1 MESYA
6 RKYLEFWSYS
16 VIMISRD
23 KYFYNFKKLK
33 NKKLV
38 NALQSLALI
47 MFIYYL
53 LSQLNTYGTFL

>member
-1 MESYA
+1 
-6 RKYLEFWSYS
+6 
-16 VIMISRD
+16 MISRD

-47 MFIYYL
+47 MVIYYL

>member
-53 LSQLNTYGTFL
+53 LSQLNT